1 MRLFKLK
8 MELEDKQYKPE
19 TSPKVTGKHTNQA
32 LNNLVLAG
40 IILIKIMSIFR
51 CELEERSHET

>member
-1 MRLFKLK
+1 MD
-8 MELEDKQYKPE
+8 LEDKQYKPE

-40 IILIKIMSIFR
+40 DIILIKIMSIFR